1 MDELRSALELATEE
15 ELQALTEIL
24 FRPKFNPLDYLHTPD
39 PWVVQ
44 SSSREQW
51 LAQLEHRFR
60 FLAADGF
67 TVLQG
72 KSQQVTYRQVLLE
85 VCRHLALP
93 LSQSHRWSIS
103 ELEAEVFLH
112 LLQRAWRQAP
122 AHHRQRL
129 QQDLRQQLSPLP
141 QFQTLSPS
149 WQATP
154 VDLLLKGG
162 SAAALTT
169 LLRSWLLPQ
178 LARQLAL
185 QTARYELLRQSC
197 RQGGKVA
204 LTQLKHRLALGAA
217 SRTLAVNTA
226 GYGLARLLLAG
237 LGPALWTW
245 LLADLGWRTIATN
258 HGRVIPAVFALAQI
272 RLIHS
277 LPPQDPLPCYSCS
290 PSS

>member
-44 SSSREQW
+44 SSSRQDW
-51 LAQLEHRFR
+51 LDQLEARFR

-85 VCRHLALP
+85 VCRHLQLP
-93 LSQSHRWSIS
+93 LAQSHHWSIG

-122 AHHRQRL
+122 THHRQQL
-129 QQDLRQQLSPLP
+129 QQEVRQQLSQLP
-141 QFQTLSPS
+141 QFQTLSPG
-149 WQATP
+149 WQANP
-154 VDLLLKGG
+154 LDLLLKGG
-162 SAAALTT
+162 SAAALTS
-169 LLRSWLLPQ
+169 LRSWLLPQ

-197 RQGGKVA
+197 RQGGNLV
-204 LTQLKHRLALGAA
+204 LTEVKNRLALGLA
-217 SRTLAVNTA
+217 SRSLALNTA
-226 GYGLARLLLAG
+226 GYGLARFLLAG

-245 LLADLGWRTIATN
+245 FLADLGWRTIATN
-258 HGRVIPAVFALAQI
+258 HARVIPAVFTLAQI

-277 LPPQDPLPCYSCS
+277 LPSQDSLPCYSCS
-290 PSS
+290 PSP

>member
-44 SSSREQW
+44 SNSRQHW
-51 LAQLEHRFR
+51 LDQLEARFR

-72 KSQQVTYRQVLLE
+72 KSQQVTYRQVLLG
-85 VCRHLALP
+85 VCRHLQLP
-93 LSQSHRWSIS
+93 LAQGQSWSIG

-122 AHHRQRL
+122 ALHRQQF
-129 QQDLRQQLSPLP
+129 QQEVRQQLSQLP
-141 QFQTLSPS
+141 QFQALSPG
-149 WQATP
+149 WQAAP

-162 SAAALTT
+162 SAAALTS

-185 QTARYELLRQSC
+185 QAARYEVLRQSC
-197 RQGGKVA
+197 RQGGSLVI
-204 LTQLKHRLALGAA
+204 TQVKHRLALGLA
-217 SRTLAVNTA
+217 SRSLALNTA
-226 GYGLARLLLAG
+226 GYGLARLLLGG

-258 HGRVIPAVFALAQI
+258 YGRVIPAVFTLAQI

-277 LPPQDPLPCYSCS
+277 LPTEGRSALLGGYL
-290 PSS
+290 

>member
-1 MDELRSALELATEE
+1 VDELRSALELATEE

-44 SSSREQW
+44 SNSRQHW
-51 LAQLEHRFR
+51 LDQLEARFR

-72 KSQQVTYRQVLLE
+72 KSQQVTYRQVLLG
-85 VCRHLALP
+85 VCRHLKLP
-93 LSQSHRWSIS
+93 LAQGQSWSIGA
-103 ELEAEVFLH
+103 LEAEVFLH

-122 AHHRQRL
+122 AHHRQQL
-129 QQDLRQQLSPLP
+129 QQEVRQQLSQLP
-141 QFQTLSPS
+141 QFQALTPG
-149 WQATP
+149 WQAAP

-162 SAAALTT
+162 SAAALTS

-185 QTARYELLRQSC
+185 QAARYEVLRQSC
-197 RQGGKVA
+197 RQGSNLV
-204 LTQLKHRLALGAA
+204 LTQVKHRLALGLA
-217 SRTLAVNTA
+217 SRSLALNTA
-226 GYGLARLLLAG
+226 GYGLARFLLGG

-245 LLADLGWRTIATN
+245 FLADLGWRTIATN
-258 HGRVIPAVFALAQI
+258 YGRVIPAVFTVAQI

-277 LPPQDPLPCYSCS
+277 LPTEGRGALLGGYL
-290 PSS
+290 

>member
-1 MDELRSALELATEE
+1 
-15 ELQALTEIL
+15 
-24 FRPKFNPLDYLHTPD
+24 
-39 PWVVQ
+39 
-44 SSSREQW
+44 
-51 LAQLEHRFR
+51 
-60 FLAADGF
+60 
-67 TVLQG
+67 VLQG

-85 VCRHLALP
+85 VCRHLELP
-93 LSQSHRWSIS
+93 LSQSQSWSIS

-112 LLQRAWRQAP
+112 LLQRAWRRVP

-178 LARQLAL
+178 LAQQLAL
-185 QTARYELLRQSC
+185 QAARYELLRQSC
-197 RQGGKVA
+197 RQGGRIA
-204 LTQLKHRLALGAA
+204 LTQVKHRLALGVA

-277 LPPQDPLPCYSCS
+277 LPAQDPLPCYSCS

>member
-44 SSSREQW
+44 SNSRQHW
-51 LAQLEHRFR
+51 LDQLEARFR

-72 KSQQVTYRQVLLE
+72 KSQQVTYRQVLLG
-85 VCRHLALP
+85 VCRHLQLP
-93 LSQSHRWSIS
+93 LAQGQSWSIGA
-103 ELEAEVFLH
+103 LEAEVFLH

-122 AHHRQRL
+122 AQHRQQL
-129 QQDLRQQLSPLP
+129 QQEVRQQLSQLP
-141 QFQTLSPS
+141 QFQALTPG
-149 WQATP
+149 WQAAP

-162 SAAALTT
+162 SAAALTS

-185 QTARYELLRQSC
+185 QAARYEVLRQSC
-197 RQGGKVA
+197 RQGSNLV
-204 LTQLKHRLALGAA
+204 LTQVKHRLALGLA
-217 SRTLAVNTA
+217 SRSLALNTA
-226 GYGLARLLLAG
+226 GYGLARFLLGG

-245 LLADLGWRTIATN
+245 FLADLGWRTIATN
-258 HGRVIPAVFALAQI
+258 YGRVIPAVFTLAQS

-277 LPPQDPLPCYSCS
+277 LPTEGRGALLGGYL
-290 PSS
+290 

>member
-44 SSSREQW
+44 SSSRQHW
-51 LAQLEHRFR
+51 LDQLESRFR

-85 VCRHLALP
+85 VCHHLQLP
-93 LSQSHRWSIS
+93 LSEGQSWSIG

-122 AHHRQRL
+122 AHHRLQL
-129 QQDLRQQLSPLP
+129 QQEVRQQLSQLP
-141 QFQTLSPS
+141 QFQTLSPG
-149 WQATP
+149 WQTNP
-154 VDLLLKGG
+154 VDLLLKGS
-162 SAAALTT
+162 SAAALTS
-169 LLRSWLLPQ
+169 LRSWLLPH

-185 QTARYELLRQSC
+185 QAARYELLRQSC
-197 RQGGKVA
+197 RQGGSLA
-204 LTQLKHRLALGAA
+204 LTQVKHRLALGIA
-217 SRTLAVNTA
+217 SRSLALNTA
-226 GYGLARLLLAG
+226 GYGLARLLLGG

-245 LLADLGWRTIATN
+245 FLADLGWRTIATN
-258 HGRVIPAVFALAQI
+258 HSRVIPAVFTLAQI

-277 LPPQDPLPCYSCS
+277 LPPLPRATLLQG
-290 PSS
+290 